1 MCMMHGMDHSQRN
14 AQGTTASAPPQN
26 ESLLD
31 ILKRRYALGE
41 ITVTQ
46 FEEMRRVL
54 GLTLEVPR
62 VEMVKPRHH

>member
-1 MCMMHGMDHSQRN
+1 MCMMCMMMHAMDHAEHN
-14 AQGTTASAPPQN
+14 APTMSASMPQN

-41 ITVTQ
+41 LTREQ

-54 GLTLEVPR
+54 GFSVATSTAPPPAE
-62 VEMVKPRHH
+62 

>member
-1 MCMMHGMDHSQRN
+1 MCMMHGMDHSQHN
-14 AQGTTASAPPQN
+14 AQGTTASTPQN

-41 ITVTQ
+41 ITLTQ

-54 GLTLEVPR
+54 GLTLELPR
-62 VEMVKPRHH
+62 VEIVEQRHH